1 MQTFVSRGTLKINV
15 GGICMKREELKALG
29 LEDSAI
35 DKVMALHGQT
45 VNGLNAQINT
55 LNTEKETLTEQV
67 SQSAKQL
74 EDLSKD
80 NADNAELQAQIKQLQ
95 DDKAQLESDSQTKL
109 VEVQTN
115 YAIESA
121 LKDAGARDVKA
132 VLPFID
138 KDTIKLAD
146 GKVTGLDE
154 QLKAIQT
161 DKDFLFQPTEP
172 KAPKPSIV
180 TSNNPNP
187 AGQGEVTKEIFD
199 SMTLAQRTDLARND
213 PDTFKSITEGD

>member
-1 MQTFVSRGTLKINV
+1 
-15 GGICMKREELKALG
+15 MKREELKALG

-67 SQSAKQL
+67 TQSNTQL
-74 EDLSKD
+74 EELKSGIQD
-80 NADNAELQAQIKQLQ
+80 NQELQDKITQLQADN
-95 DDKAQLESDSQTKL
+95 AQLESDSQTKL

-154 QLKAIQT
+154 QLKTVQA
-161 DKDFLFQPTEP
+161 DKDFLFQPAEP
-172 KAPKPSIV
+172 ETKKPAIV
-180 TSNNPNP
+180 TGQNSNPGG
-187 AGQGEVTKEIFD
+187 GQGGNSILETIQNNLTKGAE
-199 SMTLAQRTDLARND
+199 
-213 PDTFKSITEGD
+213 

>member
-67 SQSAKQL
+67 TQSNTQL
-74 EDLSKD
+74 EELKSGIQD
-80 NADNAELQAQIKQLQ
+80 NQELQDKITQLQADN
-95 DDKAQLESDSQTKL
+95 AQLESDSQAKL

-115 YAIESA
+115 YAIGSA

-146 GKVTGLDE
+146 GKLTGLDE
-154 QLKAIQT
+154 QLKTVQA

-172 KAPKPSIV
+172 KAPKPAIV
-180 TSNNPNP
+180 TGQNSNPGG
-187 AGQGEVTKEIFD
+187 GQGGNSILETIQNN
-199 SMTLAQRTDLARND
+199 LAKGA
-213 PDTFKSITEGD
+213 E

>member
-1 MQTFVSRGTLKINV
+1 
-15 GGICMKREELKALG
+15 MKRDDLKALELSDEQIEKIMG
-29 LEDSAI
+29 
-35 DKVMALHGQT
+35 LHGQT
-45 VNGLNAQINT
+45 VNDLNGQIQSLT
-55 LNTEKETLTEQV
+55 TEKQSLTDQV
-67 SQSAKQL
+67 TQSNTQL
-74 EDLSKD
+74 EELKSGIQD
-80 NADNAELQAQIKQLQ
+80 NQELQDKITQLQADNA
-95 DDKAQLESDSQTKL
+95 QLEADSQAKL
-109 VEVQTN
+109 AETQTN
-115 YAIESA
+115 FAIESA

-161 DKDFLFQPTEP
+161 DKDFLFQPAEP
-172 KAPKPSIV
+172 KAPKLSIV

>member
-154 QLKAIQT
+154 QLKTVQA

-172 KAPKPSIV
+172 EAPKPAIV
-180 TSNNPNP
+180 TGNNANP
-187 AGQGEVTKEIFD
+187 ADNTPSDPFAAKV
-199 SMTLAQRTDLARND
+199 AQYN
-213 PDTFKSITEGD
+213 

>member
-1 MQTFVSRGTLKINV
+1 
-15 GGICMKREELKALG
+15 MKREELKALG

-45 VNGLNAQINT
+45 VNGLNAQINS
-55 LNTEKETLTEQV
+55 LNTEKGTLTEQV

-80 NADNAELQAQIKQLQ
+80 NADNTELQAQIKQLQ

-109 VEVQTN
+109 AEVQTN

-154 QLKAIQT
+154 QLKAVQT

-172 KAPKPSIV
+172 EPSKLAIV
-180 TSNNPNP
+180 TGANANPSHNTTDDP
-187 AGQGEVTKEIFD
+187 FAAKV
-199 SMTLAQRTDLARND
+199 AQY
-213 PDTFKSITEGD
+213 E

>member
-1 MQTFVSRGTLKINV
+1 
-15 GGICMKREELKALG
+15 MKREDLKALG

-45 VNGLNAQINT
+45 VNGLNAQITT
-55 LNTEKETLTEQV
+55 LNTEKESLTEQV

-80 NADNAELQAQIKQLQ
+80 NADNTELQTQIKQLQ
-95 DDKAQLESDSQTKL
+95 DDKAQLESDSQAKL

-154 QLKAIQT
+154 QLKTVQA

-172 KAPKPSIV
+172 EPKPAIV
-180 TSNNPNP
+180 TGKNANPGGN
-187 AGQGEVTKEIFD
+187 ALQTEQEKRAAILGLETKGE
-199 SMTLAQRTDLARND
+199 
-213 PDTFKSITEGD
+213 

>member
-1 MQTFVSRGTLKINV
+1 
-15 GGICMKREELKALG
+15 MKREDLKALG

-80 NADNAELQAQIKQLQ
+80 NADNAELQTQIKQLQ

-154 QLKAIQT
+154 QLKTVQA
-161 DKDFLFQPTEP
+161 DKDFLFQPAGSET
-172 KAPKPSIV
+172 KKPAIV
-180 TSNNPNP
+180 TGQNSNPGG
-187 AGQGEVTKEIFD
+187 GQGGNSILETIQNNLTKGAE
-199 SMTLAQRTDLARND
+199 
-213 PDTFKSITEGD
+213 

>member
-45 VNGLNAQINT
+45 VNGLNAQIKG
-55 LNTEKETLTEQV
+55 LETEKESLTDQV
-67 SQSAKQL
+67 TQSAKQL

-80 NADNAELQAQIKQLQ
+80 NAGNAELQAQIKQLQ
-95 DDKAQLESDSQTKL
+95 DDKTQLESDSQKKL

-154 QLKAIQT
+154 QLKAVQT
-161 DKDFLFQPTEP
+161 DKDFLFQPAEP
-172 KAPKPSIV
+172 EPSKLAIV
-180 TSNNPNP
+180 TGANANPSHNTTDDP
-187 AGQGEVTKEIFD
+187 FAAKV
-199 SMTLAQRTDLARND
+199 AQY
-213 PDTFKSITEGD
+213 E